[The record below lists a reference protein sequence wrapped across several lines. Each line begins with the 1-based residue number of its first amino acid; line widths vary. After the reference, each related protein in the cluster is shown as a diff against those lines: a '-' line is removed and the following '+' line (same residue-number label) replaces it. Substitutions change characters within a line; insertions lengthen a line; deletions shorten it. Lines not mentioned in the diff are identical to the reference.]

1 MAKISI
7 TNGNNKIILNED
19 TNILR
24 VSDEKVKTIVLPEGS
39 GSGSGHDG
47 TNSVLKYT
55 QNVLISHFPSAVN
68 EGVIWIKLN
77 VNQIIGVIGTWS
89 DAINPNLWFGAKILS
104 SIQTVQAFA
113 SKYGVG
119 NPQKGRLNI
128 YNNSGVFKWSDK
140 TLAAAIKVHY
150 VNTITRSSP
159 SVTSLSTNLSS
170 LEADNLYVS
179 FVGGGVGNIW
189 TMAGGYTPSA
199 VVSFVQIQRTGLNS
213 FVITKRTYGSIIRD
227 GSTLIGI
234 NDNYCVLDIPVVLAS
249 INP

>member
-7 TNGNNKIILNED
+7 TNGNNKVILNED

-24 VSDEKVKTIVLPEGS
+24 VSDEKIQTIVLPQGS
-39 GSGSGHDG
+39 GSSSGHDG
-47 TNSVLKYT
+47 TNSILKYT
-55 QNVLISHFPSAVN
+55 QNVLITHFPSAVN

-77 VNQIIGVIGTWS
+77 VNQTIGVIGTWS
-89 DAINPNLWFGAKILS
+89 DERNQDLWFGAKILS
-104 SIQTVQAFA
+104 SIQTVQVFA

-140 TLAAAIKVHY
+140 TLSSAIKVHY

-159 SVTSLSTNLSS
+159 NVTSLSTNLSS
-170 LEADNLYVS
+170 SEADNLYVS

-189 TMAGGYTPSA
+189 SMAGGHSPSA

-213 FVITKRTYGSIIRD
+213 FVITKRTYGTVIRD
-227 GSTLIGI
+227 GSTTIAV

-249 INP
+249 VNL